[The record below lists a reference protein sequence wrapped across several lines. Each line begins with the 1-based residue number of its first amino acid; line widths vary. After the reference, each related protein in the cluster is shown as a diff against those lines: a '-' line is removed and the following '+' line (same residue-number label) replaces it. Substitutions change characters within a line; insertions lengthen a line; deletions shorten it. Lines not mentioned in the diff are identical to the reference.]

1 MTEPNRAFTDE
12 EARMRNLVLTFIPDA
27 ERLCRTALPAR
38 GTRDPFE
45 VALWQHEVFA
55 QLDQTRAPQHPA
67 HNAPFD
73 IRMLRAALLADQA
86 VLAFRRIRGLI
97 ALFPAPEEAAR

>member
-12 EARMRNLVLTFIPDA
+12 EARMRNLVLTYIPDA

-55 QLDQTRAPQHPA
+55 QLDQMRDPKHRAHD
-67 HNAPFD
+67 APFD

-97 ALFPAPEEAAR
+97 ALFPDSEETGR